1 MNITTDNANYTGYQ
15 IQFTATDNELLIN
28 FSNRFFLELQKS
40 EQKRNKFK
48 NSSRRLFESLEMDI
62 NNPNVSVETVVKQCF
77 QNLLQTPESRI
88 FSTLL
93 QAITK
98 NTPYTPELFYGG
110 VPELKEF
117 DYELPNLYF
126 EKSLVETTEG
136 VTISIKVIR
145 VGNVSQLQPITQVN
159 YDSYNYNTTSMTESD
174 FNPSGLPSGVLS
186 FASYE
191 TEKTINIG
199 IAGTNPLEATES
211 FQIVLSNQ
219 INANLFRR
227 ICIVR
232 VINTA

>member
-136 VTISIKVIR
+136 TTISVKIVR
-145 VGNVSQLQPITQVN
+145 VGNLSQLAVSTQVN
-159 YDSYNYNTTSMTESD
+159 YVSYGYGSFLTSPDD
-174 FNPSGLPSGVLS
+174 FSPIGFPTGVVN
-186 FASYE
+186 FASNE
-191 TEKTINIG
+191 TEKTIDINLVATNTTEPTEIFQVVL
-199 IAGTNPLEATES
+199 TNP
-211 FQIVLSNQ
+211 

-232 VINTA
+232 VINVP